1 MLLFL
6 VCTGSAGPISGS
18 LSTPTGSARIVFVS
32 IAGSAHLVSWLVLLT
47 VAVVFRAFEGF
58 ITRSAV
64 RVVCALYTVAP
75 WADACLSV
83 AAFANLVPNFH

>member
-18 LSTPTGSARIVFVS
+18 LSTPTCARTMFKSV
-32 IAGSAHLVSWLVLLT
+32 AGSAHLVSWLVLFA

-58 ITRSAV
+58 STRSAV
-64 RVVCALYTVAP
+64 RVVCALFTVAP

-83 AAFANLVPNFH
+83 AAFA